1 MSVRSGQLP
10 AVQTARPPAE
20 TRRLHST
27 VQSPCLQISCSRIQA
42 SNTSSLFLSVSVSAP
57 CSVQTACSCFDKHTQ
72 LLCDRLKTKT
82 NILSSNNPE
91 TEETSHRAHRRPETT
106 ATKQK
111 GPNPELSRVYLQV
124 LLQRRPA
131 TTDGLSEL
139 YYRLYT
145 DNVLKLASNDE
156 SGELLCGGI
165 RMRSKSRDTPTRDLV
180 SCLTVSFCGVV
191 IHE

>member
-1 MSVRSGQLP
+1 MMSVRSGQLP

-20 TRRLHST
+20 TRWLHST

-42 SNTSSLFLSVSVSAP
+42 SNTSSLFLSVSAP
-57 CSVQTACSCFDKHTQ
+57 CSLQTACSCFDKHTQ

-91 TEETSHRAHRRPETT
+91 TEETSHRADRRPETT

-145 DNVLKLASNDE
+145 DNVLKLASNDHGG
-156 SGELLCGGI
+156 GELVVRGF
-165 RMRSKSRDTPTRDLV
+165 RMRVVTSRD
-180 SCLTVSFCGVV
+180 S
-191 IHE
+191 

>member
-42 SNTSSLFLSVSVSAP
+42 SNTSSLFLSVSAP
-57 CSVQTACSCFDKHTQ
+57 CSLQTACSCFDKHTQ

-91 TEETSHRAHRRPETT
+91 TEETSHRLSTSRNNRDK
-106 ATKQK
+106 TK
-111 GPNPELSRVYLQV
+111 
-124 LLQRRPA
+124 
-131 TTDGLSEL
+131 
-139 YYRLYT
+139 
-145 DNVLKLASNDE
+145 
-156 SGELLCGGI
+156 
-165 RMRSKSRDTPTRDLV
+165 RSKSKVKPSLSPGTPSTSSGHHRW
-180 SCLTVSFCGVV
+180 TF
-191 IHE
+191 